1 MAAGWFDCRGGSFFY
16 GLSWRCPRVLVGGDA
31 RPHIVH
37 HLTLLVV
44 LGSALLAG
52 RETGIGAMLRHAA
65 IWRAVGAL
73 AVLGY
78 SYRANFRN
86 LGNRNVSGFRPD
98 TALTTGQGDLAIR
111 RSSDGHFSLT
121 TTVEGVRIRFLM
133 DTGARLITL
142 VRRMRR
148 PLASILTNC
157 VAVSVSKPPTALPGQ
172 PVYRSVKYPSKLS
185 AQEMS
190 APRSAAPADRNHCS
204 ASLSSIVFPATK
216 SVETQ

>member
-1 MAAGWFDCRGGSFFY
+1 M
-16 GLSWRCPRVLVGGDA
+16 LVGGDA